1 MDKQY
6 SLESVAGRN
15 FINPSPQRLHLTGT
29 KIGCEEAE
37 CGACTVLVDGEP
49 IMSCVYPAERA
60 DGKTIVTIEGLAQ
73 RVHEEMKLHPLQEAF
88 VEQGAVQCG
97 FCIPG
102 QIMTAYALLKR
113 NPNPD
118 SEDIRFALKDTLCR
132 CAGYPSIENAIL
144 AAAQALR
151 TGEPVQKP
159 THIPDSIHDH
169 KTVGHSHLRPEAV
182 EKVTGEAIYTDDLT
196 FDGML
201 FAKAKRAMIPHGFL
215 TKLDISKAKA
225 LPGVVAVL
233 TAEDIPGEHNHGL
246 VIYDWPVMVGIGERV
261 RYVGDAL
268 AIVAAETQEIA
279 EQASAL
285 IEAEFDL
292 QPVITNPVQ
301 ARQEGVPQIHEK
313 GNLLKHIK
321 VRKGDMDKGFAEADV
336 ILEHTFHTPTTD
348 HAFIEP
354 ECSIGVPLPDGRMEI
369 YVGSQI
375 PYQDRTQVAR
385 ALGWDEDRVR
395 VVGQLMGGG
404 FGGKEDIMGQIHVC
418 PACERDPA
426 PRETAL

>member
-1 MDKQY
+1 MCLRPPGYGQNRINGMSNINFSVNGKDCTFE
-6 SLESVAGRN
+6 SLPGESLSTLLRE
-15 FINPSPQRLHLTGT
+15 RLRLTGT

-49 IMSCVYPAERA
+49 VVSCIYPAERA
-60 DGKTIVTIEGLAQ
+60 DGKTVVTIEGLAQ

-88 VEQGAVQCG
+88 VEHGAVQCG

-113 NPNPD
+113 NPDPD
-118 SEDIRFALKDTLCR
+118 SAEIRFALKDTLCR
-132 CAGYPSIENAIL
+132 CAGYPSIDNAIL

-159 THIPDSIHDH
+159 NHIPDSIHNH

-182 EKVTGEAIYTDDLT
+182 EKVTGEAVYTDDLV
-196 FDGML
+196 FNGML
-201 FAKAKRAMIPHGFL
+201 YAKARRAMIPHGFL
-215 TKLDISKAKA
+215 KKLDVSKAKG
-225 LPGVVAVL
+225 LKGVVAVL
-233 TAEDIPGEHNHGL
+233 TADDVPGEKNHGL
-246 VIYDWPVMVGIGERV
+246 VIYDWPVMVGLGERV

-285 IEAEFDL
+285 IETEFDL

-301 ARQEGVPQIHEK
+301 ARQEGVPQLHEK

-321 VRKGDMDKGFAEADV
+321 VRKGDMEQGFAQSDV
-336 ILEHTFHTPTTD
+336 VLE
-348 HAFIEP
+348 
-354 ECSIGVPLPDGRMEI
+354 
-369 YVGSQI
+369 
-375 PYQDRTQVAR
+375 
-385 ALGWDEDRVR
+385 
-395 VVGQLMGGG
+395 
-404 FGGKEDIMGQIHVC
+404 
-418 PACERDPA
+418 
-426 PRETAL
+426 